1 MTMQQ
6 LVMRAIAIAV
16 VVACPSLGSAQ
27 SPLEHVFDGL
37 PFRNIGPFR
46 QSAWVTTIAVPD
58 APAHEHLNTIW
69 VGTRSGGVW
78 KTTNRG
84 TTWESSFDSVG
95 VAAIG
100 AIAVAPSNAGIVWVG
115 TGDQANARSSYSGR
129 GVFRTLDG
137 GKTWTS
143 VGLEDSHHIA
153 RIVIHPRNPDVVYVA
168 AMGHLFSTNAERG
181 VFRTTDGGRTWRK
194 VLYIDERTGAIDL
207 VMDPVDPR
215 RLYAAMY
222 EKQRMPW
229 RLIESGPGSGIHR
242 TTDGGDNWTRLEGGL
257 PKGNLGR
264 IGLDIFRQNPRI
276 LYALV
281 ENHNPSPTGGGGGG
295 GGGRGIVGNELYRT
309 NDAGTT
315 WRLMSDTNVAGGKA
329 PYSFNQVRVDPSND
343 LRVIA
348 NSDVM
353 FVSEDGGKTWND
365 RKIWP
370 NGFFRRSFGDFRTM
384 WFDPADPRRL
394 LMGSDGGLQ
403 VSYDGGQTSDFFPN
417 LRVGEVYAVGVDM
430 DDPYHV
436 YAGLQDHDSWKGP
449 VNGRWGT
456 IMLEDWVTVGPG
468 DGMYNI
474 IDPTDSRWV
483 YNTRE
488 LNQLGRMDQQTGI
501 RKDIRPPQPQ
511 GFGRLR
517 YNWIAPIALSPFDP
531 RTIYAGAQVLFRSR
545 NRGDT
550 WEMISPDLTTN
561 DSTKVGFPST
571 PYCTISTLAES
582 PVARGLIWVGTD
594 DGRVQLTRDDGAQW
608 VDLTPALEAAG
619 APRDRW
625 VSRVFPSPHNADVAF
640 VAKNGFRNDDFAPYL
655 YRTLDGGTSWT
666 SIAGDLPRAPVNV
679 VVQDRVRPDLL
690 FVGNDLGVWV
700 SIDGGAHWTRFKA
713 NLPTV
718 AVHDLTIHPR
728 ENDLVLGTYGRSLWV
743 GNMQPLRELN
753 AELPNQAV
761 HLFDMKPAA
770 RYGFGTQG
778 MNYALGGDKYL
789 RVANDPEGIS
799 VYYWLGS
806 GDSTRTEIMVADSAG
821 TVVRRVTNTGRRGVN
836 RVVIPFQPPG
846 QGRGRGAG
854 AGAAAAGRGG
864 APADGR
870 GGEGSNA
877 SAESKAID
885 AGAYTVTIDAGG
897 ARLTKPAVVRE
908 RIEPGKQ

>member
-1 MTMQQ
+1 
-6 LVMRAIAIAV
+6 MRAITATL
-16 VVACPSLGSAQ
+16 VVAWPSLGHAQ
-27 SPLEHVFDGL
+27 ATLESVFDGL

-58 APAHEHLNTIW
+58 APRHEHLYTIW

-78 KTTNRG
+78 KTTNGG
-84 TTWESSFDSVG
+84 TTWDSAFDSVG

-100 AIAVAPSNAGIVWVG
+100 AIAVAPSNGDIVWVG

-129 GVFRTLDG
+129 GVFRTVDG
-137 GKTWTS
+137 GKHWTP

-153 RIVIHPRNPDVVYVA
+153 RIVIHPRDPEVVYVA
-168 AMGHLFSTNAERG
+168 AMGHLFSTNEQRG
-181 VFRTTDGGRTWRK
+181 VFRTRDGGRTWKK
-194 VLYIDERTGAIDL
+194 VLYVDDKTGAIDL
-207 VMDPVDPR
+207 VMDPVNPGQ
-215 RLYAAMY
+215 LYAAMY

-229 RLIESGPGSGIHR
+229 RLIESGPGSGIYR
-242 TTDGGDNWTRLEGGL
+242 TSDGGDNWTHLDGGL

-264 IGLDIFRQNPRI
+264 IGLDVFRRNPRI

-281 ENHNPSPTGGGGGG
+281 ENQNPGPT
-295 GGGRGIVGNELYRT
+295 GRGIIGNELYRT

-315 WRLMSDTNVAGGKA
+315 WRLMSDTNVAGGKS
-329 PYSFNQVRVDPSND
+329 PYAFNQVRVDPSND
-343 LRVIA
+343 LRVIV
-348 NSDVM
+348 NTDNM
-353 FVSEDGGKTWND
+353 TVSEDGGKTWDD

-384 WFDPADPRRL
+384 WFDPENPKRL
-394 LMGSDGGLQ
+394 LMGSDGGVQ
-403 VSYDGGQTSDFFPN
+403 VSYDGGHTSDFFPN

-468 DGMYNI
+468 DGMYNV

-488 LNQLGRMDQQTGI
+488 LSQLGRMDQQTGI
-501 RKDIRPPQPQ
+501 RKDIRPPQPP
-511 GFGRLR
+511 GIGRLR

-531 RTIYAGAQVLFRSR
+531 KTIYAGAQVLFRSR
-545 NRGDT
+545 DRGET

-561 DSTKVGFPST
+561 DSTKIGFPST

-582 PVARGLIWVGTD
+582 PVARGMIWVGTD
-594 DGRVQLTRDDGAQW
+594 DGRVQLTRDGGAQW
-608 VDLTPALEAAG
+608 VDITPALEAAG

-640 VAKNGFRNDDFAPYL
+640 VAKNGFRNDDFTPYL
-655 YRTLDGGTSWT
+655 YRTTDGGRTWT
-666 SIAGDLPRAPVNV
+666 SIAGDLPRAPINV
-679 VVQDRVRPDLL
+679 VMQDRVRPDLL
-690 FVGNDLGVWV
+690 FIGNDLGVWV
-700 SIDGGAHWTRFKA
+700 SIDGGAHWTRWKA

-743 GNMQPLRELN
+743 GNMQPLRELSD
-753 AELPNQAV
+753 ELSNRTLY
-761 HLFDMKPAA
+761 LFDMKPAA

-778 MNYALGGDKYL
+778 MNYPLGGDKYI

-806 GDSTRTEIMVADSAG
+806 GDSTRAEITVTDSAA
-821 TVVRRVTNTGRRGVN
+821 TVVRRVTHTGRRGVN

-854 AGAAAAGRGG
+854 AAAAGRGG
-864 APADGR
+864 APTGGR
-870 GGEGSNA
+870 AAGEGTSA
-877 SAESKAID
+877 SADNKALTT
-885 AGAYTVTIDAGG
+885 GTFTVTIDAGG
-897 ARLTKPAVVRE
+897 ARLTKPAVVRD
-908 RIEPGKQ
+908 RLQSRQQ